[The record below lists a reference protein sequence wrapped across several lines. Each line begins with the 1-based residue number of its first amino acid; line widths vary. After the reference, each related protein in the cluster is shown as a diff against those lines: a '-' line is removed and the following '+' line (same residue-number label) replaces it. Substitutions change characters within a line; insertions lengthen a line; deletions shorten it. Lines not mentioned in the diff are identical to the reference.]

1 MKPFAESSRL
11 KEFRRC
17 LKTMPKGPPTDKQ
30 NMGRKTNLKESI
42 ESSKFESSLKSSK
55 ESRWGGST
63 FDGCK
68 ASNALI
74 VFKDAKTRV
83 AQEP

>member
-42 ESSKFESSLKSSK
+42 ESSKFESS
-55 ESRWGGST
+55 
-63 FDGCK
+63 
-68 ASNALI
+68 
-74 VFKDAKTRV
+74 
-83 AQEP
+83 